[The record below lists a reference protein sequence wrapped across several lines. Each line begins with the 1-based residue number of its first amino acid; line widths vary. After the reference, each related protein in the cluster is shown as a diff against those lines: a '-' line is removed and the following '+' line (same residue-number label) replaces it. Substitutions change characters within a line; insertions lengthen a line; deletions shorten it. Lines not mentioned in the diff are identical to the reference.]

1 MSDDPDSKKEG
12 DDPRDPSAKDL
23 PPPWA
28 AAMARQIVEAVE
40 KAGQAS
46 QARVSKESSPG
57 TSGESHSQTHTIAG
71 KSRWA
76 ELS

>member
-1 MSDDPDSKKEG
+1 MSDDADGKKEG
-12 DDPRDPSAKDL
+12 DEPQDPSVKDL

-28 AAMARQIVEAVE
+28 AAMARQIVEVVE
-40 KAGQAS
+40 KVGQA
-46 QARVSKESSPG
+46 QTRVSKGSSPG
-57 TSGESHSQTHTIAG
+57 TSGESHSRTHTIAG